1 MHAEIARELLH
12 SGDPFRLTLN
22 GVVYVAKPP
31 LLYWLEAGAFTTF
44 GASEATARSVSA
56 AAGVAAVAGTAWL
69 GARLLGVAGG
79 CLAGGALLTSALFFA
94 YARYVRPDALFVAA
108 LAWGFALA
116 LVGLTDGRRRLIGW
130 GLVAFGIA
138 GLAKDP
144 LGAFGPPVV
153 ILAALAL
160 AGRAWPISRWLPWP
174 GLAAC
179 LVLGVGWWVFSEAS
193 TTGTLWYTVVDNK
206 ILNVLGARVFPGE
219 DVPLSAVE
227 FLTVPRLGALPW
239 SVGALVTIVRLL
251 RARAWRDPAEMPW
264 ITLSLWALGVIA
276 VVVLSRFRLPHYG
289 LPIYPALGL
298 LAARAWRASDT
309 RWLAVLHA
317 ALLGALSLACAFLGA
332 SDGQRFMTAVI
343 GATDVATR

>member
-1 MHAEIARELLH
+1 

-22 GVVYVAKPP
+22 GVVYVDKPP
-31 LLYWLEAGAFTTF
+31 LLYWLQAGAFTTF

-69 GARLLGVAGG
+69 GATLLGVAGG

-116 LVGLTDGRRRLIGW
+116 LVGLAEGRRRLIGW

-160 AGRAWPISRWLPWP
+160 AGRARPISRWLPWP

-179 LVLGVGWWVFSEAS
+179 LVLGLGRGSCGREP
-193 TTGTLWYTVVDNK
+193 
-206 ILNVLGARVFPGE
+206 GARPPRRRGSRSRSGRW
-219 DVPLSAVE
+219 PSSASRCSRASAS
-227 FLTVPRLGALPW
+227 LTTACPSTPRW
-239 SVGALVTIVRLL
+239 RSSR
-251 RARAWRDPAEMPW
+251 RAR
-264 ITLSLWALGVIA
+264 GVN
-276 VVVLSRFRLPHYG
+276 RT
-289 LPIYPALGL
+289 
-298 LAARAWRASDT
+298 RAGSA
-309 RWLAVLHA
+309 
-317 ALLGALSLACAFLGA
+317 
-332 SDGQRFMTAVI
+332 
-343 GATDVATR
+343 